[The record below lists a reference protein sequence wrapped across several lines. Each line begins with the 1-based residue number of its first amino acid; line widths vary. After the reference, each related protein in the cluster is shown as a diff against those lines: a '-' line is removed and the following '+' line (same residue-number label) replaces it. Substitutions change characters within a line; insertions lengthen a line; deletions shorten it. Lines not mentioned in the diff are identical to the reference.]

1 MTRQRVVLSI
11 EQDLLD
17 EAHAVAV
24 RRHTSVNEMV
34 RQFLKQVVRQERQRL
49 EAWRDVQRL
58 LDKPPAVPGLIVG
71 GTADLVDADLFRAT
85 PGLLPAPSRALIV
98 ERAGHWP
105 HRENAELVSGEI
117 LGFVGAL

>member
-24 RRHTSVNEMV
+24 RQHTSVNEMV
-34 RQFLKQVVRQERQRL
+34 RQYLKQVVRQERQRL

-58 LDKPPAVPGLIVG
+58 LDKPPVRLGTGLPDREG
-71 GTADLVDADLFRAT
+71 RH
-85 PGLLPAPSRALIV
+85 
-98 ERAGHWP
+98 ER
-105 HRENAELVSGEI
+105 
-117 LGFVGAL
+117 

>member
-34 RQFLKQVVRQERQRL
+34 RQYLKQVVRQERQRL

-58 LDKPPAVPGLIVG
+58 LDKPPARLGPGL
-71 GTADLVDADLFRAT
+71 
-85 PGLLPAPSRALIV
+85 PGRGDRH
-98 ERAGHWP
+98 ER
-105 HRENAELVSGEI
+105 
-117 LGFVGAL
+117 